1 MHKRNVLDSHFFKQ
15 ELIKLIEVFHAC
27 NDLPLAEGESPP
39 LLHHSGTHRHSA
51 YTVVVGEGL
60 TDCRVRRGGEG
71 RGGEGRGGE
80 GSYWHWTFRL
90 GRPLSA
96 RYNTLC
102 MQLTKAKRLNF
113 LY

>member
-1 MHKRNVLDSHFFKQ
+1 MCACVCVHTHKRNVLDSHFFKQ

-71 RGGEGRGGE
+71 RGREGGVTG
-80 GSYWHWTFRL
+80 T
-90 GRPLSA
+90 GRFGLVDPCQLHT
-96 RYNTLC
+96 TLFV
-102 MQLTKAKRLNF
+102 RS
-113 LY
+113 